1 MMASVIKLRAV
12 ATPQAHLPQQESI
25 RDEVLRG
32 LSRPQKEL
40 PPKLFYDERGSQL
53 FDQITELDE
62 YYPTRTELLITQTY
76 AGEIAE
82 RLGPGCLLV
91 EYGSGSSLK
100 TRLLLDSLPSLAGYM
115 PVDIS
120 AEYLAQA
127 AAALALRY
135 PQIDIQPICADYTAD
150 FQLPLPDTAPRR
162 TAVYFPGSTIGNLH
176 PDEAVRLMAQMRRLA
191 GRDGA
196 LLIGADLQKDRA
208 VLERAYND
216 AAGVTAAFNLNMLAR
231 LNRELDATFDL
242 ELFEHRAVYNQQR
255 HRIEM
260 HLISLRQQLVQ
271 VAGLPFPFA
280 AGESILT
287 ECSYKYTMW
296 SFADLAFRAGLMVR
310 KVWTDPQELF
320 SLQYL
325 EPAA

>member
-1 MMASVIKLRAV
+1 MTSAIKLRAV
-12 ATPQAHLPQQESI
+12 ATPQAHLPQRESI

-32 LSRPQKEL
+32 LGRPQKEL

-53 FDQITELDE
+53 FDQITELEE
-62 YYPTRTELLITQTY
+62 YYPTRTDLLITETF

-91 EYGSGSSLK
+91 EYGSGSSVK
-100 TRLLLDSLPSLAGYM
+100 TRILLDRLPGLAGYM

-120 AEYLAQA
+120 EEHLCQA
-127 AAALALRY
+127 AARLAQRY
-135 PQIDIQPICADYTAD
+135 PQLDIQPVCADYTAP
-150 FQLPLPDTAPRR
+150 FELPRPGAAPRR

-176 PDEAVRLMAQMRRLA
+176 PDEAVRLMDQMRRLA
-191 GRDGA
+191 GPGGA

-231 LNRELDATFDL
+231 LNRELGATFDL
-242 ELFEHRAVYNQQR
+242 ALFRHHAFYNEQR

-260 HLISLRQQLVQ
+260 HLISQREQVVLVDG
-271 VAGLPFPFA
+271 VAVPFA
-280 AGESILT
+280 ARESILT

-296 SFADLAFRAGLMVR
+296 SFADLAFQAGLMVR
-310 KVWTDPQELF
+310 KVWTDPRELF

-325 EPAA
+325 EPLA